1 MKEPTLDFSVRVTV
15 NTGALAAA
23 GMDLT
28 ALSRQLA
35 DMITE
40 DAKGRTPVRTGTLR
54 NSGHVRSADA
64 HGFVVAFGGPAAPY
78 AFYVHENL
86 RARHRVGEAKYLE
99 KAMANAKRYLKE
111 ILG

>member
-1 MKEPTLDFSVRVTV
+1 MRELAPDFSVRVTV
-15 NTGALAAA
+15 STRALSAL
-23 GMDLT
+23 GMNLA

-54 NSGHVRSADA
+54 NSGHVRSADE
-64 HGFVVAFGGPAAPY
+64 HGFTVAFGGPAAPY
-78 AFYVHENL
+78 AYYVHENL
-86 RARHRVGEAKYLE
+86 KARHRVGEAKYLE
-99 KAMANAKRYLKE
+99 KAMANAKRYLAE